1 MPEKKI
7 DMKRLNLCSL
17 PQTLAF
23 PWNDALLQV
32 WCLFCGCGSLWVF
45 EMRFPLLWQVL
56 AKETTGSCHTTCMF
70 ERRFGAFRRCQDRC
84 EVFFTKPSIYKEQI
98 WNWFTGESL
107 LSFTKHVP
115 SLTDIRQSWFC
126 SGVVLGV
133 NIEGGETQWSAMS
146 VRPSYEEITEQSE
159 AQRWIQNLCSRFD
172 RASVASCL
180 EISAQRL
187 QQALDEARDNIH
199 ATQALDILGQE
210 PVIWDH
216 ALHFLL
222 RDPHEELCATV
233 VYRSTRCKFER
244 QLRLW
249 GEVGD
254 GSNHNQ
260 RYNLP
265 TSGEP
270 KELTLRF
277 RVFDGVYLEPPLKYT
292 CFQLV
297 FAHPE
302 MQFKYLKL
310 VGGFF

>member
-1 MPEKKI
+1 M
-7 DMKRLNLCSL
+7 
-17 PQTLAF
+17 
-23 PWNDALLQV
+23 
-32 WCLFCGCGSLWVF
+32 
-45 EMRFPLLWQVL
+45 
-56 AKETTGSCHTTCMF
+56 
-70 ERRFGAFRRCQDRC
+70 
-84 EVFFTKPSIYKEQI
+84 
-98 WNWFTGESL
+98 
-107 LSFTKHVP
+107 
-115 SLTDIRQSWFC
+115 
-126 SGVVLGV
+126 

-249 GEVGD
+249 GEIGD